1 MSKISLNNCK
11 KGDILISKHNRAF
24 IYSHKDKKRRY
35 PHVIFDA
42 LTGKNEHTRITSGH
56 VFKNNRLETDDDI
69 VKIISI

>member
-1 MSKISLNNCK
+1 MGKISLNKCK

-24 IYSHKDKKRRY
+24 IYSHKDKTRPY

-42 LTGKNEHTRITSGH
+42 LTEKKECTRITSGH